1 MIVLIYFNIIIQIID
16 NNGSDGSSEG
26 WINWFCEVEGH
37 EFFVEVDHS
46 YISDSFNLCGLKE
59 IIGENFDKALEMIL
73 SMEIPEE
80 EDLTKPK

>member
-16 NNGSDGSSEG
+16 NNDSDGSSEG

-37 EFFVEVDHS
+37 EFFVEVDRS
-46 YISDSFNLCGLKE
+46 YISDSFNLWGLKE